1 MRWVA
6 GIAFAYTLLMGIS
19 AGMKYTAAEMI
30 VCACGLPLYHY
41 ARHQQGVAAYSRIEK
56 IIVILLIIMAIGGFD
71 LLFGLIK
78 QPFLP
83 LENLF

>member
-1 MRWVA
+1 
-6 GIAFAYTLLMGIS
+6 MGVS
-19 AGMKYTAAEMI
+19 AGLKYTAAEI
-30 VCACGLPLYHY
+30 VVCECGLPLYHY

-56 IIVILLIIMAIGGFD
+56 VIVLLLIIMAIGGVD

-83 LENLF
+83 LKNLF